1 MSRREAW
8 FWRVK
13 AAQRDLI
20 AQAGGVVRAAEIAG
34 CSASWIGK
42 CNTANEDAFL
52 SAAQKRALEA
62 DVGEPVVSRVECA
75 LLGFA
80 VAAPGG
86 AAVPAGG
93 TAFSAHAQLVGE
105 FGALLS
111 GFSERVRDGDFSR
124 GDGRATDRDLSDI
137 IRAAEDFRRVIAAHA
152 AKGEG
157 GAPS

>member
-1 MSRREAW
+1 MNRRDAW

-20 AQAGGVVRAAEIAG
+20 AQCGGVVRSAEIAG
-34 CSASWIGK
+34 CSSSWVGK

-52 SAAQKRALEA
+52 SAPQKRALEA
-62 DVGEPVVSRVECA
+62 DAGEPVVSRVECE

-80 VAAPGG
+80 VAAPGAAG
-86 AAVPAGG
+86 AVSPGD
-93 TAFSAHAQLVGE
+93 AFAAHAELVGE

-124 GDGRATDRDLSDI
+124 GDGSATDRDLSDI

-152 AKGEG
+152 AKAEG
-157 GAPS
+157 SAPS